1 MTKGTLRPLTTNSQ
15 TTKIVIPKI
24 TGTTNLIKR
33 VSEAAE
39 FAKTTFIRQ
48 DTSQKTKRKNNQCH
62 DIPIRLSVK
71 RCTNPIKATSEA
83 AIASAAASKADH
95 IWIVCP

>member
-39 FAKTTFIRQ
+39 FAKTKSIRQ
-48 DTSQKTKRKNNQCH
+48 DTSQKTNAK
-62 DIPIRLSVK
+62 I
-71 RCTNPIKATSEA
+71 TNVMTYPF
-83 AIASAAASKADH
+83 D
-95 IWIVCP
+95 